1 MDLVAYGI
9 DAILTVLLLG
19 PWFEDRRRA
28 RAKELFAPEYV
39 P

>member
-19 PWFEDRRRA
+19 PWFGDRRRA